1 MMNSPARSTPR
12 SRATPRRTAE
22 QGYSLVELLISL
34 VLMGLIF
41 GGLYTILFQSQT
53 TFEAQQASMALRQQA
68 RVAINSIVPE
78 IRMAGFGMENL
89 TELIADARIDRIA
102 FVADIDNGNPA
113 PPCSAAF
120 EGAVDGGAERIS
132 YVFQNGNLERSVD
145 CWDGTAWTN
154 ETSNQIVA
162 GGLINTVPVFR
173 FFDEN
178 GTELVPAPTS
188 LTAAERDA
196 VRAVSITLVLED
208 PDEQV
213 LGGQKVGFQ
222 LTSRATLRNAG

>member
-1 MMNSPARSTPR
+1 MNSPARSTPR
-12 SRATPRRTAE
+12 SRATPRRAAE

-68 RVAINSIVPE
+68 RVAINNIVPE

-120 EGAVDGGAERIS
+120 EGS
-132 YVFQNGNLERSVD
+132 GN
-145 CWDGTAWTN
+145 
-154 ETSNQIVA
+154 
-162 GGLINTVPVFR
+162 
-173 FFDEN
+173 
-178 GTELVPAPTS
+178 
-188 LTAAERDA
+188 
-196 VRAVSITLVLED
+196 RADRWAS
-208 PDEQV
+208 
-213 LGGQKVGFQ
+213 
-222 LTSRATLRNAG
+222 S